1 MIEFAALLLISTLF
15 GGMVLYSFGFAPM
28 VFGNLPA
35 EDAGR
40 LIRIAFP
47 WYCLFIIATAGL
59 GGLILLASNFRSGA
73 LALTIAV
80 VAIYARQ
87 ILMPQINAAR
97 DLQSKGVFETN
108 TRFSRLHSLSVA
120 LNFIQLLRR
129 EYILYCFL

>member
-1 MIEFAALLLISTLF
+1 
-15 GGMVLYSFGFAPM
+15 M

-35 EDAGR
+35 EDAGG
-40 LIRIAFP
+40 LIRIVFP
-47 WYCLFIIATAGL
+47 WYYLFIIATAGL

-97 DLQSKGVFETN
+97 DLQSKGAFEAKA
-108 TRFSRLHSLSVA
+108 RFSRLHSLSVA